1 MAKGNSIAASM
12 IYKTME
18 RFSSMAFQMI
28 VQIVI
33 ARILSP
39 DDYGIVAMMA
49 VFINVASIFIN
60 TGFNSAVIQKKDAG
74 KNDYSTALLI
84 NLLIGISLY
93 LILFFSAPT
102 ISSFYHQP
110 KLVAT
115 LRVLGLIL
123 PIGSI
128 SSIQSAIAIR
138 EMLFRKLF
146 ICNIFGSV
154 VSGLAGIVAAICG
167 LGYWALIIQQ
177 LTCVLVITMA
187 LTVKASWE
195 PSLAFDRKS
204 AKEMFS
210 FGWKMLAAGLLNSI
224 YNELNSLII
233 GRKYSSSD
241 LAFYSKGKTFPATL
255 SHGVDSALQSV
266 SLSVFSKKQTDKKAL
281 FQLLHKTLVSNS
293 YILMPSLLL
302 LGIIAE
308 PLILI
313 LLTEKWLPIV
323 PYMQICCF
331 TFAFHPMASIDMQ
344 VIAAVGRSDMRL
356 KLEFIKKPIGLLLVI
371 LAIPYGP
378 MAIAISAAITSIVS
392 LIIGIIAC
400 SKIVGYSFE
409 AHFRDVLPII
419 VLSVCSI
426 VPVYFIHYV
435 VTNNCVLL
443 LAQCTIAV
451 SLYILGSHVFKTEGV
466 KYFKPQV
473 LKIWN
478 MLKRKSNIDKGVN
491 KNSLEN

>member
-12 IYKTME
+12 IYKTLE
-18 RFSSMAFQMI
+18 RFSVMAFQMI

-39 DDYGIVAMMA
+39 ADYGIVAMMA
-49 VFINVASIFIN
+49 VFIHIASIFIN

-74 KNDYSTALLI
+74 KGDYSTALLI
-84 NLLIGISLY
+84 NLLIGITLY
-93 LILFFSAPT
+93 LLLFFSAPA

-110 KLVAT
+110 KLIVT

-123 PIGSI
+123 PLGSI
-128 SSIQSAIAIR
+128 SSIQSAIATR

-146 ICNIFGSV
+146 ICNVFGSV
-154 VSGLAGIVAAICG
+154 VSGVAGIVAAVCG
-167 LGYWALIIQQ
+167 LGCWALIIQQ
-177 LTCVLVITMA
+177 LSHVLVITLA

-210 FGWKMLAAGLLNSI
+210 FGWKMLAAGLINAI

-241 LAFYSKGKTFPATL
+241 LAFYTKGKTFPSTL
-255 SHGVDSALQSV
+255 TFGVDSALQSV
-266 SLSVFSKKQTDKKAL
+266 TLSVFSKKQTDRNNL
-281 FQLLHKTLVSNS
+281 HQLLHKTLVSNS
-293 YILMPSLLL
+293 SILMPSLLL
-302 LGIIAE
+302 LGIVAE
-308 PLILI
+308 PLTLV
-313 LLTEKWLPIV
+313 LLTEKWLPLV

-356 KLEFIKKPIGLLLVI
+356 RLEFIKKPIGLLLLI

-378 MAIAISAAITSIVS
+378 MAIAISAAVTSIVS
-392 LIIGIIAC
+392 LIVGIVAC
-400 SKIVGYSFE
+400 AKIVGYSFG
-409 AHFRDVLPII
+409 AHIRDVLPII
-419 VLSVCSI
+419 IVSI
-426 VPVYFIHYV
+426 VSVTPVFFLHYLI
-435 VTNNCVLL
+435 TNNYVLL
-443 LAQCTIAV
+443 FAQCFIAIT
-451 SLYILGSHVFKTEGV
+451 LYLLLSHVFKMEGIN
-466 KYFKPQV
+466 YFKPQV
-473 LKIWN
+473 IKIWDS
-478 MLKRKSNIDKGVN
+478 LRRKSKVDNGADN
-491 KNSLEN
+491 Q

>member
-12 IYKTME
+12 IYKTLE
-18 RFSSMAFQMI
+18 RFSVMAFQMI

-39 DDYGIVAMMA
+39 ADYGIVAMMA
-49 VFINVASIFIN
+49 VFIHVSSIFIN
-60 TGFNSAVIQKKDAG
+60 TGFNSAVIQKKDADRR
-74 KNDYSTALLI
+74 DYSTALLI
-84 NLLIGISLY
+84 NLLIGITLY
-93 LILFFSAPT
+93 LILFISSPA

-123 PIGSI
+123 PLGSI
-128 SSIQSAIAIR
+128 SSIQSAIATR

-146 ICNIFGSV
+146 ICNVIGSV
-154 VSGLAGIVAAICG
+154 VSGIAGIVAAVCG
-167 LGYWALIIQQ
+167 LGCWALIIQQ
-177 LTCVLVITMA
+177 LTQVFVITLA

-210 FGWKMLAAGLLNSI
+210 FGWKMLAAGLINAI

-241 LAFYSKGKTFPATL
+241 LAFYTKGKTFPSTL
-255 SHGVDSALQSV
+255 TFGVDSALQSV
-266 SLSVFSKKQTDKKAL
+266 TLSVFSKKQTDKKNL
-281 FQLLHKTLVSNS
+281 HQLLHKTLVSNS
-293 YILMPSLLL
+293 FLLMPSLLL
-302 LGIIAE
+302 LGIVAE
-308 PLILI
+308 PLTLV

-356 KLEFIKKPIGLLLVI
+356 KLEFIKKPIGLLLLI

-392 LIIGIIAC
+392 LIVGIVAC
-400 SKIVGYSFE
+400 SKIVGYSFG
-409 AHFRDVLPII
+409 AHLRDVLPII
-419 VLSVCSI
+419 VLSVCS
-426 VPVYFIHYV
+426 VSPVYFLHYFI
-435 VTNNCVLL
+435 TNNYVLL
-443 LAQCTIAV
+443 FVQCIIAV
-451 SLYILGSHVFKTEGV
+451 TLYLLGSHVFKMEGIN
-466 KYFKPQV
+466 YFKPQV
-473 LKIWN
+473 IKIWN
-478 MLKRKSNIDKGVN
+478 TLKKKV
-491 KNSLEN
+491 

>member
-1 MAKGNSIAASM
+1 MANGNSIAASM
-12 IYKTME
+12 IYKTLE
-18 RFSSMAFQMI
+18 RFSVMAFQLF

-39 DDYGIVAMMA
+39 EDYGIVAMMA

-60 TGFNSAVIQKKDAG
+60 TGFNSAVIQKKDASRR
-74 KNDYSTALLI
+74 DYSTALLL
-84 NLLIGISLY
+84 NLLIGITLY
-93 LILFFSAPT
+93 LLLFLSAPA

-123 PIGSI
+123 PLGSI
-128 SSIQSAIAIR
+128 SSIQSAIATR
-138 EMLFRKLF
+138 EMLFRKLL
-146 ICNIFGSV
+146 ICNIIGSV
-154 VSGLAGIVAAICG
+154 VSGIAGIIAAVCG
-167 LGYWALIIQQ
+167 LGCWALIIQQ
-177 LTCVLVITMA
+177 LTCVLVITLA

-195 PSLAFDRKS
+195 PSLDFDRNS

-233 GRKYSSSD
+233 GRTYSSRD
-241 LAFYSKGKTFPATL
+241 LAFYTKGKTFPATL

-266 SLSVFSKKQTDKKAL
+266 TLSVFSKKQTDNQSL
-281 FQLLHKTLVSNS
+281 HQLLHKTLVSNS

-302 LGIIAE
+302 LGIVAE
-308 PLILI
+308 PLTSI

-344 VIAAVGRSDMRL
+344 VIAAVGRSDIRL
-356 KLEFIKKPIGLLLVI
+356 KLEFIKKPFGLLLLF

-378 MAIAISAAITSIVS
+378 MAIAISAAITSIFS
-392 LIIGIIAC
+392 LIVGIVAC
-400 SKIVGYSFE
+400 SKIVGYTFS
-409 AHFRDVLPII
+409 AHLKDVLPIL
-419 VLSVCSI
+419 VLSLCSI
-426 VPVYFIHYV
+426 LPIYFLQYII
-435 VTNNCVLL
+435 TNNYVLL
-443 LAQCTIAV
+443 AVQCIIAV
-451 SLYILGSHVFKTEGV
+451 LFYLLGSQVSRIEGPN
-466 KYFKPQV
+466 YFKPQ
-473 LKIWN
+473 LFKIWN
-478 MLKRKSNIDKGVN
+478 SLKRSR
-491 KNSLEN
+491 L